1 MKVASLY
8 VDRFTNQVGWLM
20 SQWALSPW
28 ECAGRGGMPA
38 HEEEPL
44 PSEDVFEYPSP
55 LLLRPQACLS
65 QGWLGKNCTQ
75 FTEKMLLP
83 SACLQS
89 SLTSSHKLLRTLL
102 FGLNKIDHIFRLYYF
117 FFSWWY
123 KWIFIGK
130 EELSRETAANEEW
143 RWKLPVYTRPPS
155 YVIQEAFQFVISSP
169 EMSNAFPLNLI
180 LLDSYQKGI
189 QEEHDKVA

>member
-28 ECAGRGGMPA
+28 ECSGRGGMPA

-44 PSEDVFEYPSP
+44 PSEDMSEYPSP
-55 LLLRPQACLS
+55 LLLCTQACLS

-117 FFSWWY
+117 FFSGGISEFLLGRRSCQGKQQQMKSEDGNSLYTQDLHRMWY
-123 KWIFIGK
+123 RRHFNLW
-130 EELSRETAANEEW
+130 
-143 RWKLPVYTRPPS
+143 
-155 YVIQEAFQFVISSP
+155 
-169 EMSNAFPLNLI
+169 FPA
-180 LLDSYQKGI
+180 QKCQMLFHSI
-189 QEEHDKVA
+189 